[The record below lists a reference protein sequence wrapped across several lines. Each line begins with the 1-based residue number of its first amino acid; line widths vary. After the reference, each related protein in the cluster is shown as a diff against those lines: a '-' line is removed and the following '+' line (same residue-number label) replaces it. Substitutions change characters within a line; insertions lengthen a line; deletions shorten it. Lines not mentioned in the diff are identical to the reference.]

1 LLSTRPSSFEYEGN
15 RKLAAPSEDMHSGRA
30 WIDASPGAPSDM
42 NGSGCSSLATTD
54 RRATSWSLATKRR
67 VQHQDR
73 GEITTPRML
82 EPLSANADDSS
93 LLRLLFWLADGEDV
107 SRTNGVSVSVCHM
120 SAMIGARERWRWEGD
135 EWRHTL
141 YRLAILAIDI
151 MHGFETGTPGR
162 GWCCT
167 ATTMVG
173 APTSL
178 GPLG

>member
-1 LLSTRPSSFEYEGN
+1 MVTWPMLKSLRFAAIRSNGVSNTLQLSIATRQGEQGAGNIEDPRRYMGNPGRASLEVANNASILLSTRPSSFEYEGN

-30 WIDASPGAPSDM
+30 WIHASPGAPSDM

-93 LLRLLFWLADGEDV
+93 LLRLLF
-107 SRTNGVSVSVCHM
+107 
-120 SAMIGARERWRWEGD
+120 
-135 EWRHTL
+135 
-141 YRLAILAIDI
+141 
-151 MHGFETGTPGR
+151 
-162 GWCCT
+162 
-167 ATTMVG
+167 
-173 APTSL
+173 
-178 GPLG
+178 